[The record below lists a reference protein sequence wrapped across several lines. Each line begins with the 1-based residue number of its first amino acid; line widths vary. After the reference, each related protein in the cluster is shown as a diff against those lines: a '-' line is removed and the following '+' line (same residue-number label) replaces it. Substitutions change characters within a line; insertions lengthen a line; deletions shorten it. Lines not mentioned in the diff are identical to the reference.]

1 MEGPRYYYKSGK
13 VIVRRVP
20 GDQLRGVGRPEQGQ
34 HHGHPARQLERHG
47 QLEPLEPLELT
58 PLLQHCEHY
67 AKYLMCFRIVHAAA
81 SWCRYYRKTKKNAI
95 DICDHYNET
104 YETGNFKIL
113 LNVESKR

>member
-13 VIVRRVP
+13 VIVCRVP

-58 PLLQHCEHY
+58 PLIAALRALRQVPHVLSHRARGRLLVPLLQE
-67 AKYLMCFRIVHAAA
+67 
-81 SWCRYYRKTKKNAI
+81 N
-95 DICDHYNET
+95 
-104 YETGNFKIL
+104 
-113 LNVESKR
+113 

>member
-47 QLEPLEPLELT
+47 QSLEPLEPLELT
-58 PLLQHCEHY
+58 PLIAALRALRQVPHVLSHRARGRLLVSILQENQ
-67 AKYLMCFRIVHAAA
+67 KER
-81 SWCRYYRKTKKNAI
+81 N
-95 DICDHYNET
+95 
-104 YETGNFKIL
+104 
-113 LNVESKR
+113 

>member
-1 MEGPRYYYKSGK
+1 MF
-13 VIVRRVP
+13 IICRVP
-20 GDQLRGVGRPEQGQ
+20 GDQLRGVGRPGEGQ

-47 QLEPLEPLELT
+47 QLESPLEPLELT

-104 YETGNFKIL
+104 YETGI
-113 LNVESKR
+113 

>member
-58 PLLQHCEHY
+58 PLTAALRALRQVPHVLSHRARGRLLVSILQE
-67 AKYLMCFRIVHAAA
+67 
-81 SWCRYYRKTKKNAI
+81 N
-95 DICDHYNET
+95 
-104 YETGNFKIL
+104 
-113 LNVESKR
+113 

>member
-34 HHGHPARQLERHG
+34 HHRHPARQLERHG

-58 PLLQHCEHY
+58 PLIAALRALRQVPHVLSHRARGRLLVSILQENQ
-67 AKYLMCFRIVHAAA
+67 KER
-81 SWCRYYRKTKKNAI
+81 N
-95 DICDHYNET
+95 
-104 YETGNFKIL
+104 
-113 LNVESKR
+113 

>member
-58 PLLQHCEHY
+58 PLIAALRALRQVPHVLSHRARGRLLVSILQE
-67 AKYLMCFRIVHAAA
+67 
-81 SWCRYYRKTKKNAI
+81 N
-95 DICDHYNET
+95 
-104 YETGNFKIL
+104 
-113 LNVESKR
+113 

>member
-1 MEGPRYYYKSGK
+1 MEGTRYYYKSGK

-58 PLLQHCEHY
+58 PLIAALRALRQVPHVLPHRARGRLLVSILQE
-67 AKYLMCFRIVHAAA
+67 
-81 SWCRYYRKTKKNAI
+81 N
-95 DICDHYNET
+95 
-104 YETGNFKIL
+104 
-113 LNVESKR
+113 